1 MSQADPVTPCLNA
14 PRHLCIPYLL
24 ADDAKRTPEA
34 LAILA
39 PGRAPLTYGRLQQH
53 MDNVLQMLH
62 VLGLGRND
70 RIALVLPNGPE
81 MAVAFLTVA
90 AGVTCVPLNPACGMS
105 EFDLYFT
112 GLHAKAVIV
121 QAGMDS
127 PARAMAHAHGL
138 RIIELSPVLEA
149 EAGIFTLTSEQP
161 ADVVHREYAQC
172 ADVALVLSTSGTT
185 ARPRF
190 VLLTHTAVCTAA
202 HDMGVALALVASD
215 RLLNV
220 MPLFH
225 GHGLIATLLASLTAG
240 ASVVCPPGFDSSR
253 FFA

>member
-1 MSQADPVTPCLNA
+1 MSQADPVTPCRNA
-14 PRHLCIPYLL
+14 LRHLCIPYLL
-24 ADDAKRTPEA
+24 ANYAERTPDA

-53 MDNVLQMLH
+53 IDDVLQMLH
-62 VLGLGRND
+62 GLGLGRHD

-90 AGVTCVPLNPACGMS
+90 AGATCVPLNPACGMS

-127 PARAMAHAHGL
+127 PARAMAHVHGL

-149 EAGIFTLTSEQP
+149 EAGIFTLTGEQP
-161 ADVVHREYAQC
+161 ADIVPREYAQP
-172 ADVALVLSTSGTT
+172 ADVAL
-185 ARPRF
+185 
-190 VLLTHTAVCTAA
+190 
-202 HDMGVALALVASD
+202 GVS
-215 RLLNV
+215 
-220 MPLFH
+220 PK
-225 GHGLIATLLASLTAG
+225 
-240 ASVVCPPGFDSSR
+240 
-253 FFA
+253 